1 MFIYRWVD
9 VKVKPSENNN
19 FCGHIWAKCASVYE
33 YKYHGSPATIFNR
46 LVYEPSFFKQGF
58 IIIQKELLFSKWMV
72 DFQGISNNL
81 KPIDNLGFEFSQW

>member
-1 MFIYRWVD
+1 MWRWSQ
-9 VKVKPSENNN
+9 VKTTTFAVTSGRN
-19 FCGHIWAKCASVYE
+19 VRLYM
-33 YKYHGSPATIFNR
+33 YKYHGSPATMFNR